1 MKITIRMGALSFAP
15 RLVTTAAA
23 AALVALLLWLGSWQV
38 DRAHEMQARQAL
50 FEARM
55 HESALLLTGSVPSA
69 EPLLYR
75 RVRVAGT
82 WMADHQIFIDNQ
94 VLEGRAGFIVVT
106 PLKLEGKKD
115 AVLVNR
121 GWIARTADY
130 PRPPPVGVPSGPV
143 EVSGTATLPPRRF
156 LELSNETVTGDV
168 WQNLSLDRYRAR
180 TGLEILPV
188 VVLEETHAPGLAAI
202 REVPNAGAAKHEEY
216 ALTWFLL
223 AATTLVLWIAM
234 NLRKVA

>member
-1 MKITIRMGALSFAP
+1 MSFAP

-23 AALVALLLWLGSWQV
+23 AALLALLLSLGRWQV
-38 DRAHEMQARQAL
+38 NRAHEKEARQAL

-55 HESALLLTGSVPSA
+55 HEAAVRLTGSVPSA

-75 RVRVAGT
+75 RVRAAGT
-82 WMADHQIFIDNQ
+82 WIAQRQIFIDNQ
-94 VLEGRAGFIVVT
+94 VREGRAGFNVIT
-106 PLKLEGKKD
+106 PLQLEGKKE

-130 PRPPPVGVPSGPV
+130 PRPPVVGVPPGRVEISGM
-143 EVSGTATLPPRRF
+143 ATLPAGRF
-156 LELSNETVTGDV
+156 LELSSETIAADV

-188 VVLEETHAPGLAAI
+188 VVLDESSAPGLAAI
-202 REVPNAGAAKHEEY
+202 RETPDAGVAKHREY
-216 ALTWFLL
+216 ALTWFSL
-223 AATTLVLWIAM
+223 AATTLVLWIVL